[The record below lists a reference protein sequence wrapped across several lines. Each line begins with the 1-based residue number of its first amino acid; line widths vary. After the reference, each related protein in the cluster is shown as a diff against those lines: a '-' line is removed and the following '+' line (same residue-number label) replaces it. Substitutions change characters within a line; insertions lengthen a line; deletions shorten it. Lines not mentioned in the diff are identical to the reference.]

1 MKMMRK
7 YYPDDTPGKRYYVYA
22 NPWDACAVLLEIN
35 MLKVYQLSD
44 QADSEIIKVIYQ
56 SRGSFFK
63 YEEGNTIVMSF
74 YHLPETPQDAK
85 KELVRLSLDDV
96 GQ

>member
-1 MKMMRK
+1 MRK
-7 YYPDDTPGKRYYVYA
+7 YYPDDTPGKRYYVYG
-22 NPWDACAVLLEIN
+22 NPWDARATLLETKIHE
-35 MLKVYQLSD
+35 VHPLSD
-44 QADSEIIKVIYQ
+44 NADCEVTKVIYQ
-56 SRGSFFK
+56 TTGLFGT
-63 YEEGNTIVMSF
+63 YEEGDTVVVPF

>member
-1 MKMMRK
+1 VKLMRK
-7 YYPDDTPGKRYYVYA
+7 YYPDDTPGKRYYLYG
-22 NPWDACAVLLEIN
+22 NPWDARATLLEIEIHE
-35 MLKVYQLSD
+35 VHPTSD
-44 QADSEIIKVIYQ
+44 QVYCKVTKVIYQ
-56 SRGSFFK
+56 TPGVFSV
-63 YEEGNTIVMSF
+63 YEEGYTFMALF